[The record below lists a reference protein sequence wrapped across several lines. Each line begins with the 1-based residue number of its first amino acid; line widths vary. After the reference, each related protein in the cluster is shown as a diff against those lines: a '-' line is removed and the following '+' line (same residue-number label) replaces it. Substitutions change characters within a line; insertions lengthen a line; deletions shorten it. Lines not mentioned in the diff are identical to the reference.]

1 MNCSKCG
8 KSITQDQS
16 YVNKGKVYC
25 DDCLMDIGLT
35 MKECDPW
42 ATYVDKRTQKLDKK
56 SVSLTAAEQKVF
68 DYIKSKGKATRQDV
82 AKSLKLTDSE
92 LQVQLVPLLHF
103 DLLKETSDKSK
114 MYLVLPEQAKAP

>member
-8 KSITQDQS
+8 KSITEEQS

-42 ATYVDKRTQKLDKK
+42 ATYVDKRTQKLATNT
-56 SVSLTAAEQKVF
+56 VSLTDQEKKVLE
-68 DYIKSKGKATRQDV
+68 YVRSKGKATRQDV

-92 LQVQLVPLLHF
+92 LQVQLVPLLHY
-103 DLLKETSDKSK
+103 DLLKETSDKK
-114 MYLVLPEQAKAP
+114 NMYLVLPEQAKAP